1 MKSDFILPWVGAE
14 REEAG
19 VSSRTTGVVARTARV
34 TAALVGAVTLVG
46 CATAPPPGSAG
57 AAQGRPIV
65 VVAAENVWGSIA
77 AQVGGARVEV
87 TSLVDSPSA
96 DPHDY
101 EPTPADARA
110 VASADVVVVN
120 GLGYDTWAS
129 RLVAADGSPGQVLV
143 DVGDVVG
150 AKDGDNPHRWYDPH
164 DVDLVADA
172 LVRSY
177 RRLAPQDATTFDA
190 ARTAF
195 GTIRTA
201 DYQQVVDEIR
211 SRFAGTPVGASES
224 IVAMLTPTLGLDL
237 VTPPGFLAAISE
249 GTDPTPADKATID
262 RQIAEHEIA
271 VYVYN
276 SQNAT
281 PDVQQQIAEARAA
294 GIPVTTITETM
305 VPTGTTWQQWQTAQ
319 LVRLRDALAR
329 GVGR

>member
-1 MKSDFILPWVGAE
+1 MKSDFILAWVGAE
-14 REEAG
+14 REEAE
-19 VSSRTTGVVARTARV
+19 VSSRPTGVVTLTAR
-34 TAALVGAVTLVG
+34 AAAVLAIAITLSG
-46 CATAPPPGSAG
+46 CATAEPPGAPGSAT
-57 AAQGRPIV
+57 GRPIR

-77 AQVGGARVEV
+77 AQVGGARVQV
-87 TSLVDSPSA
+87 TSLVDNPAA

-164 DVDLVADA
+164 DVDEVADA

-177 RRLAPQDATTFDA
+177 QRLAPEDAATFVA
-190 ARTAF
+190 ARTTF
-195 GTIRTA
+195 GTTA
-201 DYQQVVDEIR
+201 TAGYQQVVEEIR
-211 SRFAGTPVGASES
+211 SRYGGTPVGASES

-262 RQIAEHEIA
+262 RQIAGHEIA

-281 PDVQQQIAEARAA
+281 PDVQQQITEARAA

-305 VPTGTTWQQWQTAQ
+305 VPTGTTWQHWQTAQ